1 MGGKPNRKVLC
12 KTMNVLA
19 AILAILAIITFSGA
33 WQGHKYGTLG
43 AGLALLTISYMVQL
57 IWTTGPKITL

>member
-1 MGGKPNRKVLC
+1 
-12 KTMNVLA
+12 MNVLA